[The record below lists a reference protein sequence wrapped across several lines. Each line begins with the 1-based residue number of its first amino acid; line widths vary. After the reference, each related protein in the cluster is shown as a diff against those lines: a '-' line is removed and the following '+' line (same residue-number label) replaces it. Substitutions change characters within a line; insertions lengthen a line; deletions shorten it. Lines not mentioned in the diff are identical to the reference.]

1 MEEWIQSNSMTKL
14 TLDLQTSAEV
24 LGTTTD
30 HFLAWLQ
37 SEQPSGIITLDN
49 QPQVSIFTLARILD
63 TTAQELLNLLSISK
77 DRDLLEAQVKSS
89 TQEIDIPIWESFA
102 NFAQSLPP
110 EVINRLPTDGAAN
123 HDHYLYGSPKQ
134 ST

>member
-1 MEEWIQSNSMTKL
+1 MTKL

-24 LGTTTD
+24 LGTTPD

-37 SEQPSGIITLDN
+37 SEQPNGIITLDN

-77 DRDLLEAQVKSS
+77 DQDLLEPQVKSS
-89 TQEIDIPIWESFA
+89 TPEIDIPIWESFT

-110 EVINRLPTDGAAN
+110 EVLDRLPTDGAAN

>member
-1 MEEWIQSNSMTKL
+1 MTKL

-24 LGTTTD
+24 LGITPD

-77 DRDLLEAQVKSS
+77 DRDLLEPQVKSS
-89 TQEIDIPIWESFA
+89 TQEIDIPIWESFT

-110 EVINRLPTDGAAN
+110 EVIDRLPTDGAAN

>member
-1 MEEWIQSNSMTKL
+1 MTKGNPTLIMTKL

-24 LGTTTD
+24 LGTTPD

-37 SEQPSGIITLDN
+37 SEQPSGIIILDN

-77 DRDLLEAQVKSS
+77 DQDLLEPQVKLS
-89 TQEIDIPIWESFA
+89 TQEIDTEIVTEDFITTNWGIYSC
-102 NFAQSLPP
+102 L
-110 EVINRLPTDGAAN
+110 T
-123 HDHYLYGSPKQ
+123 
-134 ST
+134 

>member
-1 MEEWIQSNSMTKL
+1 MAMTKL

-24 LGTTTD
+24 LGTTPD

-37 SEQPSGIITLDN
+37 IEQPSGIITLDT

-63 TTAQELLNLLSISK
+63 TTAQELLDLLSISK
-77 DRDLLEAQVKSS
+77 NRDLLEPQVNSS
-89 TQEIDIPIWESFA
+89 TEEIDSEIPIWESFTT
-102 NFAQSLPP
+102 FAQSLPP
-110 EVINRLPTDGAAN
+110 EVLDRLPTDGAAN
-123 HDHYLYGSPKQ
+123 HDHYLYGSSKQ

>member
-1 MEEWIQSNSMTKL
+1 MTKL

-24 LGTTTD
+24 LGITPD

-63 TTAQELLNLLSISK
+63 TTAQELLNLLSTSK
-77 DRDLLEAQVKSS
+77 DRDLLEPQVNSS
-89 TQEIDIPIWESFA
+89 IEEIDTEIPIWESFTT
-102 NFAQSLPP
+102 FAQSLSP
-110 EVINRLPTDGAAN
+110 EVLDRLPTDGAAN
-123 HDHYLYGSPKQ
+123 HDHYLYGLPKQ
-134 ST
+134 SV